1 MIEEQNRVQTH
12 RLGRTNLEVVR
23 IGCGG
28 IPIIKEEFDDAVSVV
43 KTALAAGVN
52 YFDNARAYGD
62 SESKMGVALEGKRE
76 DIILATKVHFRDREK
91 ADEALRTS
99 LKELRTDYLDVYQL
113 HDVSTAVDFEKV
125 TAPGGVLDMAKEARQ
140 AGIVRFIGLSSH
152 NEACLR
158 KAIESDEFDTV
169 LLTYNLG
176 SRWPE
181 REIMPLAKRHDVGV
195 VVMKPMSGGIF
206 FHLSK
211 QTEDGPPTVT
221 PEEAMRFVLSNEHV
235 DVALSGF
242 RKVEEVPQNMAV
254 LQDFTPLTTEERER
268 LTAFGDSLG
277 QVYCRHCTYCLP
289 CTQDIDIPSI
299 LELLDHSERFSYEW
313 PTHRRK
319 YAEFEVKADV
329 CVECGE
335 CEGRCPFGV
344 PIQERLKI
352 AVKKFGDKP
361 Y

>member
-1 MIEEQNRVQTH
+1 
-12 RLGRTNLEVVR
+12 LGRTDLEVVR

-28 IPIIKEEFDDAVSVV
+28 IPIIKEEFDDAVAVV
-43 KTALAAGVN
+43 KAALEAGVN

-62 SESKMGVALEGKRE
+62 SETKMGVALEGRRD

-99 LKELRTDYLDVYQL
+99 LKELRTDHIDVYQL
-113 HDVSTAVDFEKV
+113 HDVSTAVDFDKV
-125 TAPGGVLDMAKEARQ
+125 MAPGGVLDMAKEARK
-140 AGIVRFIGLSSH
+140 ADIVRFIGASSH
-152 NEACLR
+152 NETCLR
-158 KAIESDEFDTV
+158 RLIESGEFDTV
-169 LLTYNLG
+169 LLTYNIA

-181 REIMPLAKRHDVGV
+181 NEILPLAKQHDVGV

-206 FHLSK
+206 FHLSR
-211 QTEDGPPTVT
+211 QADDSAPSIT
-221 PEEAMRFVLSNEHV
+221 PEEAMRFVLSNEHI

-242 RKVEEVPQNMAV
+242 RQVQEVPQNMAV
-254 LQDFTPLTTEERER
+254 LRDFAPLTAEERER

-289 CTQDIDIPSI
+289 CSQDIDIPTI
-299 LELLDHSERFSYEW
+299 LALLDHSERFSYEW

-319 YAEFEVKADV
+319 YAKLEVKADV
-329 CVECGE
+329 CVECGD